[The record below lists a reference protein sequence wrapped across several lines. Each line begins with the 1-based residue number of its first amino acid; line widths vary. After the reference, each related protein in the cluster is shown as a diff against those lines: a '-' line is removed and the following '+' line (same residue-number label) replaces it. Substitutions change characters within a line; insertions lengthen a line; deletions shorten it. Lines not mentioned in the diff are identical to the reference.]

1 MTLSSCSPYS
11 LFNPCGFNW
20 LDLWN
25 VLSLLKAASV
35 DSDCK
40 TEFSCLKP
48 QTETSR
54 TVHVFLRTN
63 TGNARTRC
71 GVNWEA
77 SKPQSLYLKPKI
89 PHTQCKRHAYYTTQG
104 PRLQFYSSHTC
115 LMCELLFWMLFTY
128 LVIARK
134 VHATSSACCHAM
146 QCMLKGD
153 SDILLSI
160 TQDLLMFLFLF
171 HCVLAGHQKISHSTF
186 LERTVRKKGLWIY
199 VAIRSWGRGIVI
211 GSSIHNSW

>member
-20 LDLWN
+20 LSLWN
-25 VLSLLKAASV
+25 VLSLLKAARV

-63 TGNARTRC
+63 TGNARTCC

-77 SKPQSLYLKPKI
+77 SKPQSLYLKPKT

-104 PRLQFYSSHTC
+104 PRLQFYSYHTC
-115 LMCELLFWMLFTY
+115 LMCEILFWMLFSF
-128 LVIARK
+128 LVIARN
-134 VHATSSACCHAM
+134 
-146 QCMLKGD
+146 
-153 SDILLSI
+153 
-160 TQDLLMFLFLF
+160 LFSLQS
-171 HCVLAGHQKISHSTF
+171 CYAGHD
-186 LERTVRKKGLWIY
+186 ERRLRHTTKYNSGFTDVPFSFSLCTGRTPKDFPLNFPWADSPKKGLWIY

-211 GSSIHNSW
+211 GWSIHNSW